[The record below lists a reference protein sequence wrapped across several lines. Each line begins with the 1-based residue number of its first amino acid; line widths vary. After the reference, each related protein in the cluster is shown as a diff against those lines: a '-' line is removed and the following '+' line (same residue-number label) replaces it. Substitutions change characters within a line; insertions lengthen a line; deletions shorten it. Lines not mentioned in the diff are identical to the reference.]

1 MQNRPGVCT
10 DSLNKIGKKLS
21 EQAKALENAS
31 KNGDRKYIEENHGE
45 FMENY
50 RDITEKIGVAP
61 GGQDTVG
68 DTETVSEEEVTPH
81 ILVVDDDPMNLKVA
95 ERLLGRNYSV
105 DTAVSG
111 KDAIE
116 KLTSDGV
123 VTDLILLDIHM
134 PDEDGFAVIEKLK
147 ADKKL
152 KNIPVIFLTA
162 DDDRK
167 TETEGFKAGAVDFIR
182 KPFVPEIML
191 RRVGRMLELHRLRTS
206 LAKEVNRQTKYAQ
219 EREERMERL
228 SRETVLALAKA
239 VEAKDKYTNG
249 HSERVAKYAR
259 LIAARAGMNETDCND
274 IYFVGLLHDIGKIGI
289 PDTIINKT
297 SRHTDEEFAVIK
309 RHPIIGAEIL
319 KDITEMPGIEKGARR
334 HHERYDGKGYPDGI
348 KGEEIP
354 EFSRI
359 ICVADAYD
367 AMTSTRSYR
376 DVLS

>member
-1 MQNRPGVCT
+1 MNYCGGDKELYSDMVRTFRTESKCDEIQKFYDLDDLKNYRILVHAVKST
-10 DSLNKIGKKLS
+10 ALSIGAVSLS

-31 KNGDRKYIEENHGE
+31 KNGDREYIDENHGR
-45 FMENY
+45 FMEDY
-50 RDITEKIGVAP
+50 REITEKIGVAL
-61 GGQDTVG
+61 GGQNTVG

-95 ERLLGRNYSV
+95 QRLLGRNYSV

-111 KDAIE
+111 KDAVE
-116 KLTSDGV
+116 KLKSDGV
-123 VTDLILLDIHM
+123 ITDLILLDIHM
-134 PDEDGFAVIEKLK
+134 PDEDGFAVMEKLK

-162 DDDRK
+162 DDDRN

-191 RRVGRMLELHRLRTS
+191 RRVGRMLELHRLQTS

-228 SRETVLALAKA
+228 SRETVLALLAKA

-259 LIAARAGMNETDCND
+259 LIA
-274 IYFVGLLHDIGKIGI
+274 K
-289 PDTIINKT
+289 
-297 SRHTDEEFAVIK
+297 S
-309 RHPIIGAEIL
+309 
-319 KDITEMPGIEKGARR
+319 
-334 HHERYDGKGYPDGI
+334 GY
-348 KGEEIP
+348 E
-354 EFSRI
+354 
-359 ICVADAYD
+359 
-367 AMTSTRSYR
+367 
-376 DVLS
+376 